1 MMEHG
6 GYLQLVDGYTYII
19 IIIYTYSS
27 VQMGYIMIDMGI
39 IVSEWDSIGY
49 RVTKWKCKG
58 EYHGKHL
65 ILIFNDDRSDQ
76 EQ

>member
-1 MMEHG
+1 
-6 GYLQLVDGYTYII
+6 
-19 IIIYTYSS
+19 
-27 VQMGYIMIDMGI
+27 MGYIMIDMGI